1 MKKIALIIVMAFMV
15 AASSAWAAN
24 GGVKNN
30 KAIKMQSNVYGA
42 QIDSKV
48 AFYQKRLYLVDSE
61 YKLLADIG
69 KDAVKRISYLKTNRA
84 NLVKKMIDSDV
95 TFTRTK
101 MDSFLG
107 RAMNN
112 ANLTTM
118 FVEAYS
124 SGN

>member
-1 MKKIALIIVMAFMV
+1 MKKWTLIISMVFLV
-15 AASSAWAAN
+15 AAASAWASNNGAN
-24 GGVKNN
+24 NDT
-30 KAIKMQSNVYGA
+30 IDRMQDTVYGA
-42 QIDSKV
+42 QIDSKI

-69 KDAVKRISYLKTNRA
+69 KDAAKRIVFLKTNRQ
-84 NLVKKMIDSDV
+84 NLVEKMATENIS
-95 TFTRTK
+95 FTRTS

-107 RAMNN
+107 KEMHS

-118 FVEAYS
+118 FMEAYS